1 MVFIFRAFHSMDSL
15 IKDISHSAMDI
26 NKDIVHRQNLE
37 RRKFIEQVKIS
48 MATEV
53 SVRKEWQ
60 KVIKQFTH
68 ER

>member
-1 MVFIFRAFHSMDSL
+1 M
-15 IKDISHSAMDI
+15 KDLSYSAMDI

-60 KVIKQFTH
+60 KIIQQFTH
-68 ER
+68 ERSADAQNPH